1 MKNGFRILVGTAK
14 EVEDELNRLY
24 PEWFVFFHGFTATNE
39 LTTALIEI
47 TLKIKTVWN

>member
-1 MKNGFRILVGTAK
+1 MKNGFRILVGTSE

-24 PEWFVFFHGFTATNE
+24 PEWHVFFYGFTATNE

-47 TLKIKTVWN
+47 TKK